1 MHLRQREP
9 SNQTMTD
16 ERETPM
22 RTAPDVHNK
31 TTHDGDV
38 TDGDVTDDRDTVK
51 DRTAGRPA
59 GRSPGR
65 TPVRTGGTRTPPSR
79 RGGVAVVD
87 RDTGSARRR
96 REAPDPVGEADDTT
110 GVDTAPTRTDD
121 VGGTAAPAAR
131 PRHAGG
137 RRWRRALPWAL
148 AVLGLVGTLVF
159 GHAWASQNARTGQEA
174 QVRTVSS
181 DFLLALTNFDARN
194 VDADFTRI
202 QGYATGDFAKQSNQ
216 FFGSTIRTQLE
227 AALASSR
234 GQLRSQYVQSLSGNQ
249 ASVYSVVDQTY
260 VNNKMQSPAADEL
273 QIVTD
278 LTEVGG
284 TWKVGDVT
292 VLNNGGGASASAS
305 NGSGGTTGGTSGA
318 STSTTAAGG

>member
-22 RTAPDVHNK
+22 RTAPDVHDK

-38 TDGDVTDDRDTVK
+38 TDGDVTDDRDTVP

-110 GVDTAPTRTDD
+110 GVDTAPARTDD

-181 DFLLALTNFDARN
+181 DFLLALTNFDAKD
-194 VDADFTRI
+194 VDADFSRI

-234 GQLRSQYVQSLSGNQ
+234 GQLRSQYVQSLGNGQ

-278 LTEVGG
+278 LTQVGG
-284 TWKVGDVT
+284 AWKVGDVT
-292 VLNNGGGASASAS
+292 VLDNASGAT
-305 NGSGGTTGGTSGA
+305 GTSSGTSGA
-318 STSTTAAGG
+318 TAGTSTPSTTAGG

>member
-1 MHLRQREP
+1 M
-9 SNQTMTD
+9 
-16 ERETPM
+16 
-22 RTAPDVHNK
+22 
-31 TTHDGDV
+31 
-38 TDGDVTDDRDTVK
+38 
-51 DRTAGRPA
+51 
-59 GRSPGR
+59 
-65 TPVRTGGTRTPPSR
+65 
-79 RGGVAVVD
+79 AVVD

-96 REAPDPVGEADDTT
+96 REAPDPVDDT
-110 GVDTAPTRTDD
+110 GDGPGADTSPVADRDA
-121 VGGTAAPAAR
+121 GGTAVAAPR
-131 PRHAGG
+131 PRRASGP
-137 RRWRRALPWAL
+137 RWRRGLPWAL
-148 AVLGLVGTLVF
+148 AVLGLAGTLVF
-159 GHAWASQNARTGQEA
+159 GHAWASQNARAGQQA

-181 DFLLALTNFDARN
+181 DFLLALTNFDAKN

-249 ASVYSVVDQTY
+249 ASVYSVIDQTY
-260 VNNKMQSPAADEL
+260 VNNKMQAPAADEL

-278 LTEVGG
+278 LTDVGG

>member
-22 RTAPDVHNK
+22 RTAPDVHDK

-181 DFLLALTNFDARN
+181 DFLLALTNFDAKN

-216 FFGSTIRTQLE
+216 FFGSTIRQQLE

-234 GQLRSQYVQSLSGNQ
+234 GQVRSLYVQSLSDGQ
-249 ASVYSVVDQTY
+249 ASVYGVVDQTY
-260 VNNKMQSPAADEL
+260 VNDKMSSPSADQL
-273 QIVTD
+273 DIVTD
-278 LTEVGG
+278 LTDGSSG
-284 TWKVGDVT
+284 WKISDVT
-292 VLNNGGGASASAS
+292 VLNDPTTTGA
-305 NGSGGTTGGTSGA
+305 GGTTGTGATSG
-318 STSTTAAGG
+318 TAPAG